1 MKIVFSI
8 VSHNQQRLVQ
18 NLLDSMS
25 IYLNAGDHEFVCVIT
40 ENTLNEVKL
49 DSNSF
54 ELNVHVNL
62 RQTGFGSNHNHVFE
76 HYDSHYFF
84 IINPDIVFK
93 ETVNLDD
100 IIEEMENQK
109 IHIASPK
116 ILNANGDLEDYK
128 RADLT
133 LKNLIYRKLFGKK
146 EQDFHWFAGMFLIVN
161 SESFRA
167 LNGFDTKFY
176 MYVEDCDL
184 CDRARCSDLNV
195 EDCSGF
201 SVIHNARRASRKNL
215 QHLVWHVESLIKYW
229 FGKLRRYF
237 NNSI

>member
-40 ENTLNEVKL
+40 ENILNEVKL
-49 DSNSF
+49 NSHSF
-54 ELNVHVNL
+54 ELNVHINL
-62 RQTGFGSNHNHVFE
+62 RQTGFGRNHNCVFE
-76 HYDSHYFF
+76 HYDSDYFC

-109 IHIASPK
+109 IHISSPK

-133 LKNLIYRKLFGKK
+133 FMNLINRKFFGIK
-146 EQDFHWFAGMFLIVN
+146 EQEFHWFAGMFLIVN

-184 CDRARCSDLNV
+184 CDRARIRDLHI
-195 EDCSGF
+195 EDCSEF

-215 QHLVWHVESLIKYW
+215 RHLIWHVESLIKYW
-229 FGKLRRYF
+229 IGKLRRWF
-237 NNSI
+237 NNPV

>member
-8 VSHNQQRLVQ
+8 VTHNQQRLVQ

-25 IYLNAGDHEFVCVIT
+25 IYLNAGDHDLICVIT
-40 ENTLNEVKL
+40 ENILKEVKL
-49 DSNSF
+49 HFDTF
-54 ELNVHVNL
+54 ELNVHTNL
-62 RQTGFGSNHNHVFE
+62 RQTGFGSNHNRVFE
-76 HYDSHYFF
+76 HYDSDYFF

-93 ETVNLDD
+93 ETVNLGE
-100 IIEEMENQK
+100 IIEKMENQK
-109 IHIASPK
+109 IHISSPK

-133 LKNLIYRKLFGKK
+133 LKNLIQRKLFGATD
-146 EQDFHWFAGMFLIVN
+146 QDFHWFAGMFLIVN

-184 CDRARCSDLNV
+184 CDRARIIKLNI
-195 EDCSGF
+195 EDCSEV
-201 SVIHNARRASRKNL
+201 SVLHNARRASRKNL
-215 QHLVWHVESLIKYW
+215 KHLSWHIQSLIKYW
-229 FGKLRRYF
+229 TGKIRRYF
-237 NNSI
+237 YR